1 MSFRARLPWRRR
13 AAASPA
19 GGLACVELVELV
31 TEYLEGTLA
40 PEPRARFEAHIG
52 VCDHCGAYLE
62 QMRLTLD
69 VVGHLQPDD
78 LDPAME
84 RDLLAAF
91 KDWKAGGS
99 A

>member
-13 AAASPA
+13 PAASPP
-19 GGLACVELVELV
+19 GGLACVELVEVV

-40 PEPRARFEAHIG
+40 PEARVRFEAH
-52 VCDHCGAYLE
+52 VAACDHCGAYLE
-62 QMRLTLD
+62 QMRMTLD
-69 VVGHLQPDD
+69 VVGHLEPDD

-84 RDLLAAF
+84 RALLDAF

-99 A
+99 V